1 MTAPADDTKH
11 WLEPPE
17 WWKKAKPLRW
27 VPILVVL
34 GIVLPGLW
42 VAKEKIAPGAH
53 EEKGRFTEV
62 VADPVAFL
70 DGMRSYASVE
80 SVRAAL
86 DAAKV
91 QYTVAAVRPKA
102 SGKYPPRDRDTIVA
116 GLYKHLGVEGQLTLE
131 FFNDRLYEATFVP
144 SEVDVY
150 ADKLHNSDKRLKRD
164 RNGRAE
170 RVVGNLRVASNV
182 AFADTDVGRSLQ
194 TKPYVIWQDSR
205 LVQLLDEW
213 DRRFVALPGRPQQ

>member
-1 MTAPADDTKH
+1 MAAPADDNKH

-53 EEKGRFTEV
+53 AEKARFTEV
-62 VADPVAFL
+62 VADPVVFL
-70 DGMRSYASVE
+70 DGLQSYASVE

-86 DAAKV
+86 DAAKA
-91 QYTVAAVRPKA
+91 QYTVAAVRPAA

-116 GLYKHLGVEGQLTLE
+116 AVYRHLKVEGQLTLE

-144 SEVDVY
+144 SELDVY
-150 ADKLHNSDKRLKRD
+150 VDKLHNADKRLKRD

-194 TKPYVIWQDSR
+194 TKPYVIWQDTR
-205 LVQLLDEW
+205 LTQLLDEW
-213 DRRFVALPGRPQQ
+213 DRRFVALPGRASQ